1 MQQRCFG
8 KLSMTFRLTIDSSF
22 QAAKVPL
29 FSRTGPFPT
38 LPVRALSAVN
48 PFIFRYKWHF
58 LAGVLFVALSTLLA
72 IFPAQLVRYAF
83 DLVNE
88 GIDLYHLYAGTQ
100 AQRGVYQLFGRN
112 VLFYGVLIIVLAL
125 LRGIFLFFMRQTL
138 IVMSR
143 HIENDQK
150 NQIYQHYQSLPLSF
164 YRRHSTGDLMSRI
177 SEDVSRVRM
186 YLGPAI
192 MYFLQ
197 LVLLFVLI
205 VPLMLLV
212 NVKLTLYTL
221 APLPLLSVSIFYVNN
236 LIERKSD
243 QIQRSLA
250 AMTTFTQEAFSGIR
264 VLKSFARQADSH
276 AQFTKASNEY
286 KEKSLS
292 LNFVNSLFFPL
303 ILFLVGLSTL
313 ITVWVGGQEV
323 IRGTI
328 TTGTIAEFLIY
339 VNLLTW
345 PVTALGWTSSLV
357 QRAEASQARINEFLD
372 QKTDIVSRQNV
383 QRELVGD
390 IVFENVS
397 FTYPDTGIQALKEVS
412 FRVRPGQTLAVIG
425 NTGSGKST
433 VAALLCRLYDVSAGS
448 ISVDGTDV
456 RDYSLTALRGQI
468 GYVPQD
474 VFLFSDTIRNNINFG
489 LDQPTE
495 ARMLQ
500 AAKDADVYEN
510 ILAFPEG
517 FDTKVGERG
526 ITLSGGQK
534 QRVSMARALV
544 KEPKILILDDSLS
557 AVDTKTENAILG
569 SLQRIM
575 AQRTSLIISHRVSS
589 VKLAD
594 EILVLD
600 DGTIVQHGTHD
611 ALMADAEGLYR
622 ALYDRQLQTEE
633 A

>member
-1 MQQRCFG
+1 M
-8 KLSMTFRLTIDSSF
+8 
-22 QAAKVPL
+22 
-29 FSRTGPFPT
+29 PT
-38 LPVRALSAVN
+38 RALAAVN
-48 PFIFRYKWHF
+48 PHIYRYKWHF
-58 LAGVLFVALSTLLA
+58 LGGVLFVILSTLLT

-83 DLVNE
+83 DLVSE
-88 GIDLYHLYAGTQ
+88 GIDLYKLYAGTQ
-100 AQRGVYQLFGRN
+100 AQSGVYELFGRN
-112 VLFYGVLIIVLAL
+112 VLFYGVLIILLAL

-143 HIENDQK
+143 LIENDQK
-150 NQIYQHYQSLPLSF
+150 NQIYKHYQSLPLSF

-177 SEDVSRVRM
+177 SEDVGRVRM

-197 LVLLFVLI
+197 LVLMFVL
-205 VPLMLLV
+205 VLPLMLVV
-212 NVKLTLYTL
+212 NVKLTLLTL
-221 APLPLLSVSIFYVNN
+221 LPLPILSVSIFYVNN

-243 QIQRSLA
+243 EIQKALA

-264 VLKSFARQADSH
+264 VLKSFVRQQDS
-276 AQFTKASNEY
+276 AQRFEAASDEY
-286 KEKSLS
+286 KDKSLS

-303 ILFLVGLSTL
+303 ILFLIGLST
-313 ITVWVGGQEV
+313 ITTVWIGGQEV

-328 TTGTIAEFLIY
+328 TTGSIAEFIIY

-372 QKTDIVSRQNV
+372 EKTDIVSRQNV
-383 QRELVGD
+383 ERVIEGD
-390 IVFENVS
+390 IVFDNVT
-397 FTYPDTGIQALKEVS
+397 FTYPDTGIQALRDVS

-433 VAALLCRLYDVSAGS
+433 IAALLCRLYDVTSGA
-448 ISVDGTDV
+448 ISVDGVDV
-456 RDYSLTALRGQI
+456 RDYALTSLREQI

-474 VFLFSDTIRNNINFG
+474 VFLFSDTIRQNINFG
-489 LDQPTE
+489 LDQPDE
-495 ARMLQ
+495 ARMAQ
-500 AAKDADVYEN
+500 AARDADVYDN
-510 ILAFPEG
+510 IERFPEG

-569 SLQRIM
+569 ALQRVM
-575 AQRTSLIISHRVSS
+575 LNRTSLIISHRVSS

-600 DGTIVQHGTHD
+600 DGQIVQHGTHA
-611 ALMADAEGLYR
+611 ALLADQNGLYR
-622 ALYDRQLQTEE
+622 ALYERQLQAEPVINE
-633 A
+633 Q